1 MQSNLEQRMKIDIF
15 CTVID
20 NWGDAG
26 VCWRLSRQL
35 CREWQAQV
43 RLWIDAPEVL
53 QPWLNECVHD
63 ENLTVCAWNEAV
75 NWRSIVPAEW
85 VIEAFACEI
94 PAVYIEQM
102 KDLDVKPKWF
112 NLEYLSAE
120 PWVESHHLL
129 CSPQSGGLNK
139 VFYFPGLTEK
149 TGGLLRERDLLA
161 RRDAF
166 VAEHS
171 EYWQTCTG
179 FEPAPHALKISVFGY
194 EHLPLMQWLP
204 ALVRGEPTIQLA
216 VTAGKAQIAFE
227 NAWAQLGYTPS
238 ENGRYAQGNLSAVF
252 LPMLSQTEYDQLLWS
267 ADINAVRGEDSLVR
281 AIWAGKPFL
290 WDIYKQDDGAHW
302 DKLRAFCVAYTRQAD
317 ALSADIWTQW
327 QMAWNAHE
335 SPTTEHFAYLWQAF
349 SKHVHILNTVSSN
362 FCVQTAKQTDL
373 CTGLVAYGGRL
384 TQWLAS

>member
-1 MQSNLEQRMKIDIF
+1 MKIDVF

-53 QPWLNECVHD
+53 QPWLNECAHD
-63 ENLTVCAWNEAV
+63 EDLTVYAWNDTV
-75 NWRSIVPAEW
+75 NWQNTIPAEW
-85 VIEAFACEI
+85 VIEAFACQI
-94 PAVYIEQM
+94 PEPYIERM
-102 KDLDVKPKWF
+102 KSLAVKPKWF

-179 FEPAPHALKISVFGY
+179 FLPTYNALKISVFGY

-204 ALVRGEPTIQLA
+204 ALMQGEPTVQLA
-216 VTAGKAQIAFE
+216 VAAGKAQVAFA
-227 NAWAQLGYTPS
+227 NAWQQLDYRPPEHGQ
-238 ENGRYAQGNLSAVF
+238 YAQGNLSAVF
-252 LPMLSQTEYDQLLWS
+252 LPMLTQTEYDQLLWS

-281 AIWAGKPFL
+281 AIWAGKPFF

-302 DKLRAFCVAYTRQAD
+302 DKLRAFCVTYTRQAD
-317 ALSADIWTQW
+317 ALSANLWTQW
-327 QMAWNAHE
+327 QMAWNNHE
-335 SPTTEHFAYLWQAF
+335 SPTTQHFVDLWQIF
-349 SKHVHILNTVSSN
+349 SKHIDTLNIMSSN
-362 FCVQTAKQTDL
+362 FCMQASKQTDL
-373 CTGLVAYGGRL
+373 CSGLMAYGVR
-384 TQWLAS
+384 S

>member
-1 MQSNLEQRMKIDIF
+1 MKIDIF

-53 QPWLNECVHD
+53 QPWLNELTD
-63 ENLTVCAWNEAV
+63 DGALTVCAWNNTV
-75 NWRSIVPAEW
+75 NWQDIIPSEY
-85 VIEAFACEI
+85 VIEAFACQI
-94 PAVYIEQM
+94 PEPYIERM
-102 KDLDVKPKWF
+102 KSLVVKPKWF

-149 TGGLLRERDLLA
+149 TGGLLRERDLLT
-161 RRDAF
+161 RRDVF
-166 VAEHS
+166 VAEHP

-179 FEPAPHALKISVFGY
+179 FQPAPHALKISVFGY
-194 EHLPLMQWLP
+194 EHLPLTQWLP
-204 ALVRGEPTIQLA
+204 ALAQGEPRVQLA

-227 NAWAQLGYTPS
+227 SAWAQLGYQPS
-238 ENGRYAQGNLSAVF
+238 GHGRYAQGNVSAVF
-252 LPMLSQTEYDQLLWS
+252 LPMLSQTDYDQLLWS

-281 AIWAGKPFL
+281 AIWAGKPFF

-302 DKLRAFCVAYTRQAD
+302 DKLRAFCVEYTRAAD
-317 ALSADIWTQW
+317 ARAAHLWTQW
-327 QMAWNAHE
+327 QMAWNHYE
-335 SPTTEHFAYLWQAF
+335 TPTTEYFSYLWQDF
-349 SKHVHILNTVSSN
+349 KSHLDTLNVLSLN
-362 FCVQTAKQTDL
+362 FCSQASERADL
-373 CTGLVAYGGRL
+373 CSGLMAYSMPSEHTG
-384 TQWLAS
+384 

>member
-1 MQSNLEQRMKIDIF
+1 MQSNLERRMKIDIF

-53 QPWLNECVHD
+53 QPWLNELTDD
-63 ENLTVCAWNEAV
+63 EVLTVCAWNDTV
-75 NWRSIVPAEW
+75 NWQNIIPAEW
-85 VIEAFACEI
+85 VIETFACQI
-94 PAVYIEQM
+94 PEPYIERM
-102 KDLDVKPKWF
+102 KSLAVKPKWF

-129 CSPQSGGLNK
+129 ASPQSGGLNK

-149 TGGLLRERDLLA
+149 TGGLLRERDLLT

-166 VAEHS
+166 VTEHP
-171 EYWQTCTG
+171 EYWQTRTG
-179 FEPAPHALKISVFGY
+179 FQPAPHALKISVFGY

-204 ALVRGEPTIQLA
+204 ALAQREPTVQLA
-216 VTAGKAQIAFE
+216 VAAGKAQIAFAH
-227 NAWAQLGYTPS
+227 AWAQLGYQPP
-238 ENGRYAQGNLSAVF
+238 EDGHYAQGNLSAVF

-281 AIWAGKPFL
+281 AIWAGKPFF
-290 WDIYKQDDGAHW
+290 WNIYKQDDGAHW
-302 DKLRAFCVAYTRQAD
+302 DKLRAFCTEYTRQAD
-317 ALSADIWTQW
+317 AFSAHLWSQW
-327 QMAWNAHE
+327 QMAWNTHE
-335 SPTTEHFAYLWQAF
+335 SPTSEHFANLWQAF
-349 SKHVHILNTVSSN
+349 SKHLDTFNILSAN
-362 FCVQTAKQTDL
+362 FCTQTAQQTDL
-373 CTGLVAYGGRL
+373 CTGLVAYGV
-384 TQWLAS
+384 

>member
-1 MQSNLEQRMKIDIF
+1 MKIDVF

-53 QPWLNECVHD
+53 QPWLNECAHD
-63 ENLTVCAWNEAV
+63 EDLTVYAWNDTV
-75 NWRSIVPAEW
+75 NWQNTIPAEW
-85 VIEAFACEI
+85 VIEAFACQI
-94 PAVYIEQM
+94 PEPYIERM
-102 KDLDVKPKWF
+102 KSLAVKPKWF

-179 FEPAPHALKISVFGY
+179 FLPTHNALKISVFGY

-204 ALVRGEPTIQLA
+204 ALMQGEPTVQLA
-216 VTAGKAQIAFE
+216 VAAGKAQVAFA
-227 NAWAQLGYTPS
+227 NAWQQLDYRPPEHGH
-238 ENGRYAQGNLSAVF
+238 YAQGNLSAVF
-252 LPMLSQTEYDQLLWS
+252 LPMLTQTEYDQLLWS
-267 ADINAVRGEDSLVR
+267 ADINTVRGEDSLAR
-281 AIWAGKPFL
+281 TIWAGKPFF

-302 DKLRAFCVAYTRQAD
+302 DKLRAFCVAYMRQAD
-317 ALSADIWTQW
+317 ALSANLWTQW
-327 QMAWNAHE
+327 QMVWNNHE
-335 SPTTEHFAYLWQAF
+335 SPTTQHFVDLWQIF
-349 SKHVHILNTVSSN
+349 SKHIDTLNIMSSN
-362 FCVQTAKQTDL
+362 FCMQASKQTDL
-373 CTGLVAYGGRL
+373 CSGLMAYGVR
-384 TQWLAS
+384 S

>member
-1 MQSNLEQRMKIDIF
+1 MKIDIF

-63 ENLTVCAWNEAV
+63 EDLTVYAWNDTV
-75 NWRSIVPAEW
+75 NWQNTIPAEW
-85 VIEAFACEI
+85 VIEAFACQI
-94 PAVYIEQM
+94 PEPYIERM
-102 KDLDVKPKWF
+102 KSLAVKPKWF

-179 FEPAPHALKISVFGY
+179 FLPTYNALKISVFGY

-204 ALVRGEPTIQLA
+204 ALMQGEPTVQLA
-216 VTAGKAQIAFE
+216 VAAGKAQVAFA
-227 NAWAQLGYTPS
+227 NAWQQLDYRPPERGQ
-238 ENGRYAQGNLSAVF
+238 YAQGNLSAVF
-252 LPMLSQTEYDQLLWS
+252 LPMLTQTEYDQLLWS

-281 AIWAGKPFL
+281 AIWAGKPFF

-335 SPTTEHFAYLWQAF
+335 STTTEHFAHLWQDVNKHLEAF
-349 SKHVHILNTVSSN
+349 NILSSN

-373 CTGLVAYGGRL
+373 CSGLVAYGVR
-384 TQWLAS
+384 S